1 MCMVCA
7 WYVHGIS
14 MCIAWSQ
21 GRTLQG
27 FEHESECIQG
37 STDLTAATSVLR
49 VLRVVKLLR
58 L

>member
-21 GRTLQG
+21 GRTI

-37 STDLTAATSVLR
+37 STDLTAATSMLR